1 MNGIHDLGGMHGFG
15 RVEVERDEPVFHARW
30 EGRVLG
36 MVYQM
41 VGFGWVNIDTF
52 RHGIERTD
60 PVEYLTL
67 GYYGRWRASLERI
80 LVERGVL
87 APGEVDARSAGRAD
101 VPPPSPPVPPGERE
115 YGFERPV
122 ARPPRFAIGARV
134 RARVASVAGHTR
146 LPSYVAGR
154 VGVVASV
161 GAAYV
166 FPDTNAHGRGED
178 PQHLYNVRFDGE
190 TLWGDGAEP
199 ATSLRIDLFEPYLE
213 PAP

>member
-1 MNGIHDLGGMHGFG
+1 MHGIHDLGGMHGFG
-15 RVEVERDEPVFHARW
+15 RVEVERAEPVFHAPW

-36 MVYQM
+36 MVYQV
-41 VGFGWVNIDTF
+41 VGYGWTTIDAF

-87 APGEVDARSAGRAD
+87 ASGEVDARSAGRAN
-101 VPPPSPPVPPGERE
+101 VPPRSAPAPPGERE
-115 YGFERPV
+115 YGFERTV
-122 ARPPRFAIGARV
+122 ARPARFAIGARV

-154 VGVVASV
+154 VGVVEQV
-161 GAAYV
+161 RAAYV

-178 PQHLYNVRFDGE
+178 PQYLYNVRFDGR

-199 ATSLRIDLFEPYLE
+199 GTSLRIDLFEPYLE